1 MFSNFNVESRMNCEN
16 LCDKAYV
23 YVILIILLVVE
34 SKFGDSLKILRN
46 ISSSFV
52 IYRYNF

>member
-1 MFSNFNVESRMNCEN
+1 MNCEN
-16 LCDKAYV
+16 LCDNVYV

>member
-1 MFSNFNVESRMNCEN
+1 MFSNFNVEPRMNCEN
-16 LCDKAYV
+16 LCDNVYV

>member
-1 MFSNFNVESRMNCEN
+1 MFSNFNVEPRMNCEN

>member
-1 MFSNFNVESRMNCEN
+1 MFSNFNVEPRMNCEN
-16 LCDKAYV
+16 LCDNAYV

-46 ISSSFV
+46 ISSSFI

>member
-1 MFSNFNVESRMNCEN
+1 MFSNFNVEPRMNCEN
-16 LCDKAYV
+16 LCDNA